1 MLCVEGLALAY
12 PGFSL
17 RVSLKVARGET
28 LALIGPSG
36 SGKTSVLKAVA
47 GLLPV
52 RGGRIW
58 INGEDVTRLPP
69 ERRRVGVLFQD
80 YALFPH
86 LSVFDNVAFGLVEAR
101 WPRPKIEARVREL
114 LKLVQLTPHA
124 DKKPHQLSGG
134 EQQRVALARALAP
147 KPRIL
152 LLDEPLGALD
162 LRLREALLLELK
174 RVLAEEGT
182 TALYVTHD
190 QAEAFALAHRVTV
203 MRTGRIVQT
212 DAPAALYKHPADAW
226 TARFLGHKNLLDPAA
241 ATALGLPPGHWL
253 LPPFA
258 LRPGEGEAAS
268 VKEVLFLGPRTGL
281 WLDYKGVR
289 LYWEGPLFPP
299 PNPGETLPLSV
310 DLSQAVEVAP

>member
-1 MLCVEGLALAY
+1 VGL
-12 PGFSL
+12 
-17 RVSLKVARGET
+17 
-28 LALIGPSG
+28 
-36 SGKTSVLKAVA
+36 
-47 GLLPV
+47 
-52 RGGRIW
+52 
-58 INGEDVTRLPP
+58 
-69 ERRRVGVLFQD
+69 LFQD

-101 WPRPKIEARVREL
+101 WPRPQIEARVREL
-114 LKLVQLTPHA
+114 LALVRLTPHA
-124 DKKPHQLSGG
+124 DKRPHELSGG

-147 KPRIL
+147 RPRVL

-162 LRLREALLLELK
+162 LRLREALLMELK

-190 QAEAFALAHRVTV
+190 QAEAFALAQRVAV
-203 MRTGRIVQT
+203 MKEGRIVQT
-212 DAPAALYKHPADAW
+212 DAPTKLYRRPADAW

-241 ATALGLPPGHWL
+241 AGVLGLPPGHWL

-258 LRPGEGEAAS
+258 LRPGEGERAR
-268 VKEVLFLGPRTGL
+268 VDEVLFLGPRTGL

-299 PNPGETLPLSV
+299 PAPGETLALFV
-310 DLSQAVEVAP
+310 DLSQAVKVAP

>member
-1 MLCVEGLALAY
+1 MLRVEDLALTY
-12 PGFSL
+12 PGFTL
-17 RVSLKVARGET
+17 RVSLEVARGET

-52 RGGRIW
+52 RSGRIW
-58 INGEDVTRLPP
+58 IDGEDVTRMPP
-69 ERRRVGVLFQD
+69 ERRRVGLLFQD

-86 LSVFDNVAFGLVEAR
+86 LSVWDNVAFGLVEAR
-101 WPRPKIEARVREL
+101 WPRPEIEARVKEL
-114 LKLVQLTPHA
+114 LRLVRLIPHA
-124 DKKPHQLSGG
+124 QKKPHQLSGG

-147 KPRIL
+147 RPRVL

-162 LRLREALLLELK
+162 LRLREVLLLELK

-190 QAEAFALAHRVTV
+190 QAEAFALAHRVAV
-203 MRTGRIVQT
+203 MKAGQIVQT
-212 DAPAALYKHPADAW
+212 GVPEEVYKHPADAW

-241 ATALGLPPGHWL
+241 AATLGLPSGHWL

-258 LRPGEGEAAS
+258 LRPGEGESAQ
-268 VKEVLFLGPRTGL
+268 VVEVLFLGPRTGL
-281 WLDYKGVR
+281 WLDYRGVR

-299 PNPGETLPLSV
+299 PTPGTTLPFYV